1 MGDRKTF
8 FYPPIFH
15 VCLGKNEIIF
25 ECTERRAC
33 FMALFL
39 VQHGKSLPKERD
51 PEQGLSK
58 EGISEVE
65 QIAKAAK
72 GYDVYVSRIIHSG
85 KKRARQTA
93 EIFASLLEPGD
104 GVQESVGL
112 SPLDDVSVFA
122 AKINSEDSVMLVGHL
137 PFMERLTSYLIT
149 GSTDKPVFKF
159 QNGGIVCID
168 ADPDSRSWF
177 VRWSLMPRIG

>member
-1 MGDRKTF
+1 M
-8 FYPPIFH
+8 
-15 VCLGKNEIIF
+15 V
-25 ECTERRAC
+25 
-33 FMALFL
+33 LFL
-39 VQHGKSLPKERD
+39 VQHGKSLPKDRD

-65 QIAKAAK
+65 QIAKTAK

-93 EIFASLLEPGD
+93 DIFASSLEPGN
-104 GVQESVGL
+104 GVQESSGL
-112 SPLDDVSVFA
+112 KPLDDVSAFA
-122 AKINSEDSVMLVGHL
+122 GKINSEDNVMLVGHL

-149 GSTDKPVFKF
+149 GSTDKQVFKF

-168 ADPDSRSWF
+168 KDPDNRSWF
-177 VRWSLMPRIG
+177 IRWTLMPRIG